1 MLLIKCPWCGDR
13 DETEFSYGGEAAI
26 KRPQDPKAL
35 DDKQWADY
43 LFTVS
48 YTHLTLPTILLV

>member
-1 MLLIKCPWCGDR
+1 MLLIKCPWCGER

-35 DDKQWADY
+35 DDKQ
-43 LFTVS
+43 LS
-48 YTHLTLPTILLV
+48 LIHI